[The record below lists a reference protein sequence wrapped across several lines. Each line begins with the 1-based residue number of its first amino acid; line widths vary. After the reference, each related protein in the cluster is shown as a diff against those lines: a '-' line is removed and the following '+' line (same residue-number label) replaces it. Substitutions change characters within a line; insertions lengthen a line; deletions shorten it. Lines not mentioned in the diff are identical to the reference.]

1 MESDYSNAAALT
13 WVKSIHVVEMFPRI
27 LLELTNNFP
36 KELYSLKV
44 KSFSIATKNFAIVYV
59 CLLIC
64 EQDAC

>member
-1 MESDYSNAAALT
+1 MENDYSNAAALT
-13 WVKSIHVVEMFPRI
+13 WVKSIPVVDMFPRI
-27 LLELTNNFP
+27 LLELTNNFL

-59 CLLIC
+59 YLLIC

>member
-13 WVKSIHVVEMFPRI
+13 WVKSIHVVEMF
-27 LLELTNNFP
+27 L

>member
-27 LLELTNNFP
+27 LLELTNNFL

-44 KSFSIATKNFAIVYV
+44 KSFSIATKNFAIV
-59 CLLIC
+59 
-64 EQDAC
+64 